1 MLRQGNLL
9 FKFYLVGSCLA
20 LVFSIW
26 LTSRSATLQDPRGLA
41 ITVKDAYPGVKD
53 ANVENVP
60 LPADRVYVT
69 VEACVE
75 NRSAAEQSVG
85 RQEVFLETGD
95 HAEIFPVAVGYDQA
109 EEFNWRLPIAEPQ
122 EANRIEHKFTFFL
135 IQRNELLRV
144 PAHQSQGC
152 RDSSPFKSLALL
164 FLLPKEM
171 AGQPY
176 LLHFRETQLNLGA
189 GSLSA
194 LADYFRWLALLVL
207 VSLGLVFVSRTS
219 QREEK
224 ESSAVTH
231 PGTRSGWQPRRRKLM
246 DQG

>member
-9 FKFYLVGSCLA
+9 FKIYLVGSCLA

-41 ITVKDAYPGVKD
+41 MMVKDAYPGVKD

-95 HAEIFPVAVGYDQA
+95 HAEIFPVAVGYDQV
-109 EEFNWRLPIAEPQ
+109 

-144 PAHQSQGC
+144 PAQQSQGC

-207 VSLGLVFVSRTS
+207 VSLGLVFVSRTL
-219 QREEK
+219 REKKRRAAQSPIPAPDRDGSRDE
-224 ESSAVTH
+224 ES
-231 PGTRSGWQPRRRKLM
+231 
-246 DQG
+246 